1 MIPHQRETA
10 MNGYVAFYGN
20 KQVDVYAD
28 TLYAAKLKA
37 IAELKVPKS
46 KQGLLSV
53 TLAEKEGETVTHDGA
68 SL

>member
-1 MIPHQRETA
+1 
-10 MNGYVAFYGN
+10 MNGYVVFYNG
-20 KQVDVYAD
+20 KHIDVYAD

-53 TLAEKEGETVTHDGA
+53 ILAEKDGVPVTHDGA